1 MPQDTLHVIARLKA
15 KPEKAAELH
24 ELLFGLLAPT
34 RKENG
39 CIVYR
44 MLVNEGD
51 PADFTFVEEWTGAPA
66 LEAHFETPHLKNAL
80 ARFPDL
86 LAAELDVRRYRLV
99 G

>member
-1 MPQDTLHVIARLKA
+1 
-15 KPEKAAELH
+15 
-24 ELLFGLLAPT
+24 
-34 RKENG
+34 
-39 CIVYR
+39 
-44 MLVNEGD
+44 
-51 PADFTFVEEWTGAPA
+51 VEEWTGAPA